1 MSSTVSKRPSTQL
14 PIEVSVKADKVLEM
28 LGISDNSLLSML
40 YTYIARSGKIPEE
53 IARVTPEELEAIEY
67 EAISQEIVASAK
79 VSSRKR
85 VRVTKDNI
93 DEVMHAIDE

>member
-79 VSSRKR
+79 ASSRKR
-85 VRVTKDNI
+85 VRVTKYNI